1 MAYNPFKWWSK
12 GVGRKKR
19 LPSNS
24 PLLLRIQNGDFEYS
38 PYFYE
43 AQIAQQDADRIYKEV
58 YDRRSKFSHD
68 VKAIEADAR
77 DASKLRRIARN
88 KLIESG
94 VEEEEKLL
102 HQLRVELEQEF
113 EVDLWDKAMER
124 QRGKGTT
131 EDLYFWYK
139 DHLNIFQTKSELA
152 ILWGRKTGKNL
163 INIKRGKQ

>member
-1 MAYNPFKWWSK
+1 MAYNPFKLWSK

-68 VKAIEADAR
+68 VKAIEADAG
-77 DASKLRRIARN
+77 DADELQLAVSQPPEQVEGREPSIQPDLQRVEDEARHHQ
-88 KLIESG
+88 E
-94 VEEEEKLL
+94 L
-102 HQLRVELEQEF
+102 HQ
-113 EVDLWDKAMER
+113 
-124 QRGKGTT
+124 
-131 EDLYFWYK
+131 
-139 DHLNIFQTKSELA
+139 
-152 ILWGRKTGKNL
+152 
-163 INIKRGKQ
+163 